1 MTKEKKTQE
10 EQSEFAWEG
19 GNTKEEESEFNWE
32 GTSSTNNDKQAKKS
46 QKEKP
51 KNKMSDEVATE
62 ETNTSSNLNMSNQP
76 VTNNVQLDGKKVFAV
91 IILMI
96 GIVIAFIVI
105 FFDSDPFGDRAG
117 DAEYA
122 KDKALEYFEG
132 PNTTYSQLQCEPKEL
147 VGDLILVKCETT
159 DKDVINY
166 YGSSTL
172 WYGLLFKADRE
183 NYSYYGNSSREEVI
197 NHFNK

>member
-1 MTKEKKTQE
+1 MVKEKKTQE

-32 GTSSTNNDKQAKKS
+32 GTSSTNDEKQVKES
-46 QKEKP
+46 DQKEKSKSKTP
-51 KNKMSDEVATE
+51 DRVETE
-62 ETNTSSNLNMSNQP
+62 ENNTNSNSNTPNNQP
-76 VTNNVQLDGKKVFAV
+76 VGNINGMKIFAFV
-91 IILMI
+91 ILMI
-96 GIVIAFIVI
+96 GIIFVFVIV

-122 KDKALEYFEG
+122 KDKALEYLEG
-132 PNTTYSQLQCEPKEL
+132 PDTTTSQLQCEPKEL
-147 VGDLILVKCETT
+147 IGDLILVKCETT
-159 DKDVINY
+159 DEFLIKY

-172 WYGLLFKADRE
+172 WYGYLESAGGSK
-183 NYSYYGNSSREEVI
+183 YKQYGSGNREEVI